1 MPRRSYYLVPDMPD
15 PEFYLR
21 QLNYPT
27 SSSVPIYLFVT
38 LVNNPPYCGST
49 SVEFCQS
56 LGWESNHILA
66 KLLTI
71 SDGTLTIRERNLIQ
85 RIILIINRIIG
96 GISREENSI
105 TGRLAPASC
114 AIRAITLDAIE

>member
-1 MPRRSYYLVPDMPD
+1 MYARN
-15 PEFYLR
+15 YLR
-21 QLNYPT
+21 LLMVLYY
-27 SSSVPIYLFVT
+27 S
-38 LVNNPPYCGST
+38 
-49 SVEFCQS
+49 
-56 LGWESNHILA
+56 ESNIF
-66 KLLTI
+66 
-71 SDGTLTIRERNLIQ
+71 Q